1 MTRATSRSTSRAT
14 SHTRVVRGLGALF
27 AAIAFLLSTGTVHAA
42 DVSFGTPEATA
53 TYGESMVFTVPVT
66 AGVPLDRV
74 ELRLRYPATLGPSI
88 IAVPIEPRSESQQL
102 RYVMDLAEGGLVPN
116 TPITATWAA
125 FTGDNAAPVLSQ
137 PVTVRYEDTS
147 HEWQT
152 LKGDLVTVHWYEGPR
167 SFAQRQLEIGEQALR
182 DANALLGVSDTRP
195 VDFFIYGDQ
204 GSYVKA
210 LGPGTGETN
219 VGVSFSDIRT
229 MFGLISPDT
238 LDDPQVAAAVP
249 HELVHLVFATAV
261 DNPYRRPPT
270 WLNEGLAVY
279 LTEGYPDQRRSL
291 VEEAVRSGNLL
302 PLDALGGRFPADP
315 ARGFLAYCEGVSAID
330 YLVRTDGRNALVALV
345 QAYKDGLTD
354 DEAFTKA
361 LGRDLAAFQEGWLKE
376 LGAEQPEQYGP
387 QPAPAG
393 PLPPGWDA
401 AAQSPTP
408 GSTPAAA
415 NPSAPATAP
424 PAADGGAGG
433 GLETGAVLAAV
444 LAVVA
449 VVVIALVV
457 ARRRAGP
464 A

>member
-1 MTRATSRSTSRAT
+1 M
-14 SHTRVVRGLGALF
+14 RGVGVLVAGIAL
-27 AAIAFLLSTGTVHAA
+27 LLTTGTVHAA
-42 DVSFGTPEATA
+42 DVSFGIPEATA
-53 TYGESMVFTVPVT
+53 TFGESIVFVARVT
-66 AGVPLDRV
+66 AGVPLERV
-74 ELRLRYPATLGPSI
+74 ELRLRYPATLGSAI
-88 IAVPIEPRSESQQL
+88 IDVPIGSGSASQQL

-125 FTGDNAAPVLSQ
+125 FTGDNADPVLSQ
-137 PVTVRYEDTS
+137 PVTVRYDDTS

-152 LKGDLVTVHWYEGPR
+152 LKGDLVTVHWYQGPR

-182 DANALLGVSDTRP
+182 DANALLGVTDTRP
-195 VDFFIYGDQ
+195 VDFYIYGDQ

-219 VGVSFSDIRT
+219 VGVSFADIRT

-291 VEEAVRSGNLL
+291 VEEAVRSRNLL
-302 PLDALGGRFPADP
+302 PLDALGGRFPADLG
-315 ARGFLAYCEGVSAID
+315 RGFLAYCEADSAID
-330 YLVRTDGRNALVALV
+330 YLVRTDGRDALVALV

-361 LGRDLAAFQEGWLKE
+361 LGRDLTAFQAGWLKE

-401 AAQSPTP
+401 AVQSPAPASTP
-408 GSTPAAA
+408 GAV
-415 NPSAPATAP
+415 NPSAAPATP
-424 PAADGGAGG
+424 PADDGGSGG
-433 GLETGAVLAAV
+433 GLETGAVLAAI

-449 VVVIALVV
+449 VVVIALAV
-457 ARRRAGP
+457 ARRRAGRV
-464 A
+464 